1 MFPTLI
7 MLTMYLLAAAGM
19 YFFIKNAGKLE
30 VPFDLVVGFF
40 TVCLLFM
47 LTFQWYAGWP
57 DYIGGAYFTVTNYY
71 MAGFTGLVAVV
82 TLFILVGYGYQ
93 FIFHES
99 RDVTV

>member
-7 MLTMYLLAAAGM
+7 MLTMYLLAAGGM
-19 YFFIKNAGKLE
+19 YYFMKNAGKLE
-30 VPFDLVVGFF
+30 TPFDLVIGFF

-57 DYIGGAYFTVTNYY
+57 DHYNGVYFTITNYY
-71 MAGFTGLVAVV
+71 MAGFTGLVAIVM
-82 TLFILVGYGYQ
+82 LFILIGYGYK
-93 FIFHES
+93 FIFYES